1 MAVFASVAGW
11 RPGRATWV
19 VGGLVVV
26 LATLLVTAGLTS
38 LAWGSTLRD
47 EGRLLPG
54 TTVAGVEVGDKTLE
68 EALVAVEE
76 HLEPRLDREVTLVHD
91 EDEWA
96 TTARELGG
104 TSDARAILDEAF
116 ERTAEAGVTDLTR
129 MRWAGAAFGPDLDV
143 SLDVDAAQVD
153 AFVAAI
159 AEEVD
164 RDPRDAAVSW
174 GEDGIELADS
184 RDERRVDTGEATTA
198 LLGALN
204 GDDDTV
210 ELPVD
215 VTEPEITTAAA
226 EEAVATLEPLVTA
239 ALDHTVTVAH
249 EGETWSTSPRELAAT
264 PELDESFEQAL
275 AGDGPDRVAVVVPD
289 EQLSGFIGAVASDV
303 NVAPRNAQIALDGD
317 GFDITPERDGRTL
330 DREQATA
337 DVRRALQGE
346 DDEVGLT
353 LDPARASVTTSSFD
367 RVLVLRQGERTL
379 ELFEDH
385 EPAHEW
391 PVAVGQGGSPT
402 PTGTFTVGAK
412 RFEPT
417 WVNPS
422 PNGWGSDMP
431 ARIGPGPE
439 NPLGIRALNWN
450 DENGRDT
457 LIRFHGT
464 PNEDSIGEAA
474 SQGCVRMFNDDV
486 ADLYDLVPSGTV
498 ILSVN

>member
-1 MAVFASVAGW
+1 MAVFASLADR
-11 RPGRATWV
+11 RPGRATWI

-26 LATLLVTAGLTS
+26 LVTLLVTAGLTS

-54 TTVAGVEVGDKTLE
+54 TTVAGVEVGDKTVE
-68 EALVAVEE
+68 EALGAVEE
-76 HLEPRLDREVTLVHD
+76 HLDPRLDREVTLVHD
-91 EDEWA
+91 EDEW
-96 TTARELGG
+96 TTSARELGG
-104 TSDARAILDEAF
+104 TSDAKAILDEAF
-116 ERTAEAGVTDLTR
+116 ERTSAAGLTELTR

-143 SLDVDAAQVD
+143 SLGVDDAQVE

-174 GEDGIELADS
+174 GEDGIEVANA
-184 RDERRVDTGEATTA
+184 RDERRVDTGEASAA
-198 LLGALN
+198 LIAAVKGE
-204 GDDDTV
+204 DDTV

-215 VTEPEITTAAA
+215 ITEPDITTAAT

-239 ALDHTVTVAH
+239 ALDHTVTVTH
-249 EGETWSTSPRELAAT
+249 GGHTWSTSPRALAAT
-264 PELDESFEQAL
+264 PDLTPAFDQAL
-275 AGDGPDRVAVVVPD
+275 AGDGPDRVAVSIPD
-289 EQLSGFIGAVASDV
+289 EQLRGFVASIASDV
-303 NVAPRNAQIALDGD
+303 NVAPRNAEITVSGG
-317 GFDITPERDGRTL
+317 GFDITPERDGLTL
-330 DREQATA
+330 DREQTTA
-337 DVRRALQGE
+337 DVRRALHGE
-346 DDEVGLT
+346 DDEVDLT
-353 LDPARASVTTSSFD
+353 VAPVRASVTAASFD

-379 ELFEDH
+379 ELFQNH
-385 EPAHEW
+385 EATHEW

-431 ARIGPGPE
+431 ERIGPGPD
-439 NPLGIRALNWN
+439 NPLGVRALNWN
-450 DENGRDT
+450 NEHGRDT

-474 SQGCVRMFNDDV
+474 SQGCVRMFNEDV
-486 ADLYDLVPSGTV
+486 KQLYDLVPSGTV